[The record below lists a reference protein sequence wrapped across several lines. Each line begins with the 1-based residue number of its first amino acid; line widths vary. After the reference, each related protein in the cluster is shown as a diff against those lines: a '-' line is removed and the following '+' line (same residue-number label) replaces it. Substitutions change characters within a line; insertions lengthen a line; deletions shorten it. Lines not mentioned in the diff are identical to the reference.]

1 MLALL
6 LAAEAA
12 HDAAHGAEKAA
23 FPPFD
28 PWHFPSQ
35 LFWLAVLFGFLYFVL
50 SRFILPSIGNTL
62 ERRESSIASDLDEAA
77 HLNEDAIDAQKAVDV
92 SIAKAHAKAR
102 ETADKARGKI
112 DKEIAT
118 QTAKVDAEV
127 DKKLSEA
134 ETRIT
139 ALRAEAMQNV
149 ESIASDAA
157 QSVLGKFGSKAGKT
171 DIASAVKS
179 ALGES

>member
-1 MLALL
+1 MLPIL
-6 LAAEAA
+6 LAA
-12 HDAAHGAEKAA
+12 DAAKGAEKAA

-35 LFWLAVLFGFLYFVL
+35 VFWLVVLFGTLYFVL

-77 HLNEDAIDAQKAVDV
+77 RLNDEALDAQKAVEV

-102 ETADKARGKI
+102 ETADKARAKI
-112 DKEIAT
+112 DKEISAE
-118 QTAKVDAEV
+118 TAKVDADV
-127 DKKLSEA
+127 DKKLVEA
-134 ETRIT
+134 ESRIE
-139 ALRAEAMQNV
+139 ALRTDAMKSV

-157 QSVLGKFGSKAGKT
+157 ESLLNKFGRTAGKSDVT
-171 DIASAVKS
+171 AAVKS
-179 ALGES
+179 ALGEG